1 MIRFIYDH
9 DEIIANANGS
19 AAEITAELGVLIS
32 ISYNLIRSR
41 SPEAAEAFKSGLLLA
56 LLPDSPVWDK
66 DDVPDPR
73 VGVKM
78 VRVDGGRK
86 EAQRG

>member
-1 MIRFIYDH
+1 MIRYIYDH
-9 DEIIANANGS
+9 EGRELSAQASGS
-19 AAEITAELGVLIS
+19 ASELSAELGVLIS

-41 SPEAAEAFKSGLLLA
+41 SPKAAEAFKQGVILA

-73 VGVKM
+73 VGIKM
-78 VRVDGGRK
+78 VRVDNGRK
-86 EAQRG
+86 EG